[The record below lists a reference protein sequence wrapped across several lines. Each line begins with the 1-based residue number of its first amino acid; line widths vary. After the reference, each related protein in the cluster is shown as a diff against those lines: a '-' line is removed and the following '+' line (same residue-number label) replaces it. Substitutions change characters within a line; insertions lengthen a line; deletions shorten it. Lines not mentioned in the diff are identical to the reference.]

1 MGRVNSSL
9 QLLKGH
15 RVQRGTPIP
24 RTQSAVISL
33 WSKAHRPVFLH
44 KIYEGIKNDIP
55 DFLQDNGEY

>member
-1 MGRVNSSL
+1 MGRVNPSF

-15 RVQRGTPIP
+15 GVQRGTPIP
-24 RTQSAVISL
+24 CALSAVSSL

-44 KIYEGIKNDIP
+44 KIYEGIKNDVP